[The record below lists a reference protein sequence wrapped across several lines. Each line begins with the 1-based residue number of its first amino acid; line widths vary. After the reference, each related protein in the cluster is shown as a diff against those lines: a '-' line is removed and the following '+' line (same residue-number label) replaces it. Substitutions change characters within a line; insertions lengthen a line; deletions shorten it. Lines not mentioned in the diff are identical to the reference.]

1 MGQRVVEPREAI
13 REPITFDARLGWIL
27 GAIDAGIT
35 VQDARLRLVYAE
47 QIAADLCGWSSPE
60 EMVAATGPATL
71 ERFEMVDETGGPLDP
86 SLLPGR
92 RVLAGERPDPLLVGF
107 KHLRTGALRWSLVR
121 ARLVRSGPDGER
133 LVVSTFHDMTTQVE
147 AGQASLADE
156 RRYREIVEALPVVAW
171 LANPDGT
178 LGAANGRWH
187 AYTGMIAA
195 VGPFPAPDRS
205 IPTTGPALEAA
216 WTVARATEEAL
227 DSTVRLRRHDGAF
240 RWHVV
245 RAVPLRREGR
255 HRGLDRDGDRHRR

>member
-1 MGQRVVEPREAI
+1 M
-13 REPITFDARLGWIL
+13 
-27 GAIDAGIT
+27 
-35 VQDARLRLVYAE
+35 
-47 QIAADLCGWSSPE
+47 
-60 EMVAATGPATL
+60 
-71 ERFEMVDETGGPLDP
+71 
-86 SLLPGR
+86 
-92 RVLAGERPDPLLVGF
+92 LAGERPDPLLVGF

-121 ARLVRSGPDGER
+121 ARLVESGPDGER

-178 LGAANGRWH
+178 LAAANRWH
-187 AYTGMIAA
+187 AHRDDRRRRA
-195 VGPFPAPDRS
+195 VPGPDQIHPDDRA
-205 IPTTGPALEAA
+205 GLEAA

-245 RAVPLRREGR
+245 RAVPLRREG
-255 HRGLDRDGDRHRR
+255 HDRGLDRDGDRHRRGTGDPPARRRPRPPRRRRRAPPRRVDDLAETIDAAAVLAIPELADWCVIDLVEPDGSLRRVAAVAGDPAAQSTLDGIRDF